1 MSDLNLKE
9 IYGRNGTKHLT
20 NNEIKKYKKSEREKF
35 EKYDNLSE
43 NELNTKSH
51 KDVYVRNDVIT
62 VLLCIAEVKKRAER
76 KIGGFRKKLKVPE
89 SEI

>member
-51 KDVYVRNDVIT
+51 KDIYVRNDVIT
-62 VLLCIAEVKKRAER
+62 SVVVHRRGEKKSGKKNRCI
-76 KIGGFRKKLKVPE
+76 
-89 SEI
+89 

>member
-1 MSDLNLKE
+1 MSDLNMKE

-20 NNEIKKYKKSEREKF
+20 NNEIKIYKKSERENF

-62 VLLCIAEVKKRAER
+62 SVAVHCRGEKKS
-76 KIGGFRKKLKVPE
+76 GKKNRW
-89 SEI
+89 I

>member
-62 VLLCIAEVKKRAER
+62 SVVVHRRGEKKSGMKNRW
-76 KIGGFRKKLKVPE
+76 I
-89 SEI
+89 

>member
-62 VLLCIAEVKKRAER
+62 SVVVHRRGEKKS
-76 KIGGFRKKLKVPE
+76 RKKNRW
-89 SEI
+89 I